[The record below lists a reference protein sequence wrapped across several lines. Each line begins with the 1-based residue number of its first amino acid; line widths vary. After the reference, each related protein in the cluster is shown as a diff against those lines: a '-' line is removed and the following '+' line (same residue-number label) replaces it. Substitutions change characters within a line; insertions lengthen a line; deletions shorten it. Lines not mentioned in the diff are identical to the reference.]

1 MIGRATRSNGRREHA
16 LDGDFSSE
24 RAMHRTLVRDLE
36 HAHALGVGEISVEMN
51 DAIERVDVVFI
62 FLRQLD
68 LDARERN
75 IFETRIRT
83 DGHRRARAE
92 SSEQKVE
99 RVGSDVVAFGLD
111 RLVGQELVRTDLNDL
126 SEFPIRGAH
135 ARGSHHS
142 HERGLN
148 H

>member
-1 MIGRATRSNGRREHA
+1 MFASRSNGRREHA
-16 LDGDFSSE
+16 LDGDFSRE

-36 HAHALGVGEISVEMN
+36 QTDALCVGEISVEMN
-51 DAIERVDVVFI
+51 DAIERVDAVFI

-75 IFETRIRT
+75 IFETRVRT

-92 SSEQKVE
+92 SREQKIE
-99 RVGSDVVAFGLD
+99 RVRSDVIAFGLE
-111 RLVGQELVRTDLNDL
+111 RLVSLELVRTNLNDL
-126 SEFPIRGAH
+126 AEFPIRGAH

-142 HERGLN
+142 HGQGLN